1 MSVTVANRRRPAA
14 SAVFRGRP
22 AACCGDA
29 VNTMTDSASPDS
41 PPAAAV
47 EAARGTPRRF
57 AQVLSG
63 NIVFIILHAILLENT
78 LWLMPMLVRLRFG
91 SANTD
96 IKDWQTTL
104 ITAALATCLIF
115 SIFWGELLRRVPFW
129 RYVAIYWAVAIL
141 PLAGLAWVQNY
152 AQLLTL
158 YVIAAVGQAGWAPL
172 YGRLLK
178 DFYPDAIRG
187 RVFALVNGARLAAG
201 IVAGFAVGGWVQQE
215 PEAFRFFFAGAV
227 GLHAVG
233 MLVLAWIVRL
243 TNADRRAPE
252 PGHRD
257 WRGILE
263 PILHAH
269 RTLRADRVFARYE
282 AAFMTYGAAF
292 MICDVLLPVLAT
304 ERLGMGYQD
313 FAHSTRVILLAVM
326 LIMILPMGWL
336 LDRLGAIRTS
346 GIAFAALAFYP
357 LLLLCAW
364 NNVGVGIASAI
375 NGIGLAG
382 VMMGWMLGPVALA
395 PSADKTAQYV
405 AIHATMVGLRGIVFQ
420 GLGMLFYK
428 LTGSFVAPLIVAAL
442 MFAAGSWQMWLL
454 HGDLRRGAQS
464 ARTGTRTS
472 RGPASSALFGAV
484 TGTQAQPTGT
494 ELVAQPR
501 GHSQTTP
508 AGLSGDEE
516 PAHVTLGRPRRAAAV
531 QPCGKQP

>member
-1 MSVTVANRRRPAA
+1 
-14 SAVFRGRP
+14 
-22 AACCGDA
+22 
-29 VNTMTDSASPDS
+29 MTDSASPPT
-41 PPAAAV
+41 PPVATV
-47 EAARGTPRRF
+47 EAARSRRWRF
-57 AQVLSG
+57 SQVLSG

-104 ITAALATCLIF
+104 ITAALATCLVF
-115 SIFWGELLRRVPFW
+115 SIFWGELLRRMPFW
-129 RYVAIYWAVAIL
+129 RYVVLYWAVAVL
-141 PLAGLAWVQNY
+141 PLLGVAWVQNY
-152 AQLLTL
+152 AQLVTL
-158 YVIAAVGQAGWAPL
+158 YIIAAIGQAGWAPL

-187 RVFALVNGARLAAG
+187 RVFALINAARLCAG
-201 IVAGFAVGGWVQQE
+201 IVAGFVVGGWIQQE
-215 PEAFRFFFAGAV
+215 PEAFRAFFAVAV

-233 MLVLAWIVRL
+233 MLVLAWIIRL
-243 TNADRRAPE
+243 TKADRGAPE
-252 PGHRD
+252 PGHSD
-257 WRGILE
+257 WRSILE

-313 FAHSTRVILLAVM
+313 FARSTRVILLAVM

-346 GIAFAALAFYP
+346 GIAFGALAFYP
-357 LLLLCAW
+357 VLLLIST
-364 NNVGVGIASAI
+364 NSVDVGLASAV
-375 NGIGLAG
+375 NGVGLAG

-454 HGDLRRGAQS
+454 HGDLRRGTQS
-464 ARTGTRTS
+464 SRTGRRTGQAPEAAPLVGAVARTQ
-472 RGPASSALFGAV
+472 PK
-484 TGTQAQPTGT
+484 PTGP
-494 ELVAQPR
+494 ELVAEPL
-501 GHSQTTP
+501 GHAQATS
-508 AGLSGDEE
+508 AGLPGDEE
-516 PAHVTLGRPRRAAAV
+516 AAHVAVRRPCRAAAV
-531 QPCGKQP
+531 QPCGE